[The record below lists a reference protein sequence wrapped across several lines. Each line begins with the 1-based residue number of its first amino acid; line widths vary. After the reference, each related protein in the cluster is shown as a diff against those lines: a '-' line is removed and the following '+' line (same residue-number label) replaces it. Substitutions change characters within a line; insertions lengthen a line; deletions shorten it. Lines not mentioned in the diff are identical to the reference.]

1 MLIQKL
7 SEQSEPMKLTR
18 FVEPLKH
25 KIQAI
30 YDELFG
36 FITMFYTY
44 ILYSK
49 KLNAFYKG
57 ETKNILDRLYRHNS
71 GYEKS
76 TKLGTPWILLWQD
89 VKSTKSEAKQL
100 TNNVIVSIDNTI
112 ITDLDINKEIN
123 FLKFI
128 NKDQAANN
136 PELLKKEIVNSLIDR
151 KIKDIETNYFKIEV
165 SEKEIEINL
174 YNYLER
180 IKINNEIINSFYNQN
195 EIEKDY
201 LKNIIKID
209 MKWSKLVRQLYE
221 SRLNVNLTEVN
232 KELEKKQNN
241 SVDDEK
247 LNTKLIIIEQ
257 NKLLNKFSATHLEKS
272 KKKYLIKFL

>member
-1 MLIQKL
+1 M
-7 SEQSEPMKLTR
+7 
-18 FVEPLKH
+18 
-25 KIQAI
+25 
-30 YDELFG
+30 
-36 FITMFYTY
+36 
-44 ILYSK
+44 SK
-49 KLNAFYKG
+49 KIF
-57 ETKNILDRLYRHNS
+57 
-71 GYEKS
+71 
-76 TKLGTPWILLWQD
+76 LLIFF
-89 VKSTKSEAKQL
+89 VFFLTSSEAKQL

-112 ITDLDINKEIN
+112 ITDFDIIKEIN

-128 NKDQAANN
+128 NKGQAANN
-136 PELLKKEIVNSLIDR
+136 TELLKKEIINSLIDR

-180 IKINNEIINSFYNQN
+180 IKINNEIINSFYIQN

-209 MKWSKLVRQLYE
+209 MKWSKLVKQLYE
-221 SRLNVNLTEVN
+221 SRINVSLTEVN
-232 KELEKKQNN
+232 KELEKEQNN
-241 SVDDEK
+241 SLDDEK
-247 LNTKLIIIEQ
+247 LKRQLIITEQ

>member
-1 MLIQKL
+1 M
-7 SEQSEPMKLTR
+7 
-18 FVEPLKH
+18 
-25 KIQAI
+25 
-30 YDELFG
+30 
-36 FITMFYTY
+36 
-44 ILYSK
+44 SK
-49 KLNAFYKG
+49 KIFLLIFFAFFL
-57 ETKNILDRLYRHNS
+57 TNS
-71 GYEKS
+71 
-76 TKLGTPWILLWQD
+76 Q
-89 VKSTKSEAKQL
+89 AKQF

-128 NKDQAANN
+128 NKDQVTNN
-136 PELLKKEIVNSLIDR
+136 PEILKKEIVNSLIDR

-180 IKINNEIINSFYNQN
+180 IKINNETINSFYNQN

-209 MKWSKLVRQLYE
+209 MKWAKLVRQLYE

-232 KELEKKQNN
+232 KELEKEQNN

-247 LNTKLIIIEQ
+247 LKKQLIITEQ

>member
-1 MLIQKL
+1 M
-7 SEQSEPMKLTR
+7 
-18 FVEPLKH
+18 
-25 KIQAI
+25 
-30 YDELFG
+30 
-36 FITMFYTY
+36 
-44 ILYSK
+44 SK
-49 KLNAFYKG
+49 KIFLLIFFVFFL
-57 ETKNILDRLYRHNS
+57 TNS
-71 GYEKS
+71 K
-76 TKLGTPWILLWQD
+76 
-89 VKSTKSEAKQL
+89 AKQL
-100 TNNVIVSIDNTI
+100 SNNVIVSIDNSI

-128 NKDQAANN
+128 NKDQAPNN

-180 IKINNEIINSFYNQN
+180 IKIDNEILNSFYNQN

-209 MKWSKLVRQLYE
+209 MKWSKLVRQMYE

-232 KELEKKQNN
+232 KELEKEQNN

-247 LNTKLIIIEQ
+247 LKRQLIITEQ
-257 NKLLNKFSATHLEKS
+257 NKLLNKYSATHLEKS

>member
-1 MLIQKL
+1 M
-7 SEQSEPMKLTR
+7 
-18 FVEPLKH
+18 
-25 KIQAI
+25 
-30 YDELFG
+30 
-36 FITMFYTY
+36 
-44 ILYSK
+44 SK
-49 KLNAFYKG
+49 KIF
-57 ETKNILDRLYRHNS
+57 
-71 GYEKS
+71 
-76 TKLGTPWILLWQD
+76 LLIFF
-89 VKSTKSEAKQL
+89 VFFLTNSEAKQL
-100 TNNVIVSIDNTI
+100 TNNVVVSIDNSI

-180 IKINNEIINSFYNQN
+180 IKINNEILNSFYNQN

-209 MKWSKLVRQLYE
+209 MKWSKLVRQMYE

-232 KELEKKQNN
+232 KELEKEQNN

-247 LNTKLIIIEQ
+247 LKRQLIITEQ
-257 NKLLNKFSATHLEKS
+257 NKLLNKYSATHLEKS

>member
-1 MLIQKL
+1 MNKKIIFFLIL
-7 SEQSEPMKLTR
+7 IEFT
-18 FVEPLKH
+18 
-25 KIQAI
+25 
-30 YDELFG
+30 LF
-36 FITMFYTY
+36 
-44 ILYSK
+44 
-49 KLNAFYKG
+49 
-57 ETKNILDRLYRHNS
+57 R
-71 GYEKS
+71 
-76 TKLGTPWILLWQD
+76 
-89 VKSTKSEAKQL
+89 VEAKQL
-100 TNNVIVSIDNTI
+100 NNNVIVSIDNSI
-112 ITDLDINKEIN
+112 ITDLDINKEII

-128 NKDQAANN
+128 NKDLAANN
-136 PELLKKEIVNSLIDR
+136 QELLKKEILNSLIDR

-180 IKINNEIINSFYNQN
+180 IKITNEIINSFYNQN

-201 LKNIIKID
+201 LKNVIKID
-209 MKWSKLVRQLYE
+209 MKWSKLIRQLYE

-232 KELEKKQNN
+232 KELEKEQNN

-247 LNTKLIIIEQ
+247 LKIQLIITEQ

>member
-1 MLIQKL
+1 M
-7 SEQSEPMKLTR
+7 
-18 FVEPLKH
+18 
-25 KIQAI
+25 
-30 YDELFG
+30 
-36 FITMFYTY
+36 
-44 ILYSK
+44 SK
-49 KLNAFYKG
+49 KIF
-57 ETKNILDRLYRHNS
+57 
-71 GYEKS
+71 
-76 TKLGTPWILLWQD
+76 LLIFF
-89 VKSTKSEAKQL
+89 VCFLTYAEAKQL
-100 TNNVIVSIDNTI
+100 SNNVIVSIDNSI

-180 IKINNEIINSFYNQN
+180 IKISNEILNSFYNQN

-209 MKWSKLVRQLYE
+209 MKWSKLVRQMYE

-232 KELEKKQNN
+232 KELEKEQNN

-247 LNTKLIIIEQ
+247 LKRQLIITEQ
-257 NKLLNKFSATHLEKS
+257 NKLLNKYSATHLEKS

>member
-1 MLIQKL
+1 M
-7 SEQSEPMKLTR
+7 
-18 FVEPLKH
+18 
-25 KIQAI
+25 
-30 YDELFG
+30 
-36 FITMFYTY
+36 
-44 ILYSK
+44 SK
-49 KLNAFYKG
+49 KIF
-57 ETKNILDRLYRHNS
+57 
-71 GYEKS
+71 
-76 TKLGTPWILLWQD
+76 LLIFF
-89 VKSTKSEAKQL
+89 VFFLTNSEAKQL

-151 KIKDIETNYFKIEV
+151 TIKDIETNHFRIEV

-180 IKINNEIINSFYNQN
+180 IKINNEIINSFYRQN

-232 KELEKKQNN
+232 KELEKEQNN

-247 LNTKLIIIEQ
+247 LKRQLIITEQ

>member
-1 MLIQKL
+1 M
-7 SEQSEPMKLTR
+7 
-18 FVEPLKH
+18 
-25 KIQAI
+25 
-30 YDELFG
+30 
-36 FITMFYTY
+36 
-44 ILYSK
+44 SK
-49 KLNAFYKG
+49 KIF
-57 ETKNILDRLYRHNS
+57 
-71 GYEKS
+71 
-76 TKLGTPWILLWQD
+76 LLIFF
-89 VKSTKSEAKQL
+89 VFFLTNSEAKQL

-128 NKDQAANN
+128 NKDLAANN
-136 PELLKKEIVNSLIDR
+136 QELLKKEILNSLIDR

-165 SEKEIEINL
+165 SEKEIEINI

-209 MKWSKLVRQLYE
+209 MKWSKLIRQLYE

-232 KELEKKQNN
+232 KELEKEQNN

-247 LNTKLIIIEQ
+247 LKRQLIITEQ

>member
-1 MLIQKL
+1 M
-7 SEQSEPMKLTR
+7 
-18 FVEPLKH
+18 
-25 KIQAI
+25 
-30 YDELFG
+30 
-36 FITMFYTY
+36 
-44 ILYSK
+44 SK
-49 KLNAFYKG
+49 KIF
-57 ETKNILDRLYRHNS
+57 
-71 GYEKS
+71 
-76 TKLGTPWILLWQD
+76 LLIFFVFFLTD
-89 VKSTKSEAKQL
+89 SEAKQL

-128 NKDQAANN
+128 NKNQGANN
-136 PELLKKEIVNSLIDR
+136 LELLKKEIVVSLIDR
-151 KIKDIETNYFKIEV
+151 KIKDIETNYLKIEV
-165 SEKEIEINL
+165 SEKEIEVNL

-180 IKINNEIINSFYNQN
+180 NKINNEIINSFYNQN

-232 KELEKKQNN
+232 KELEKEQNN

-247 LNTKLIIIEQ
+247 LKRQLIITEQ

>member
-1 MLIQKL
+1 M
-7 SEQSEPMKLTR
+7 ENN
-18 FVEPLKH
+18 
-25 KIQAI
+25 
-30 YDELFG
+30 
-36 FITMFYTY
+36 
-44 ILYSK
+44 YSK
-49 KLNAFYKG
+49 EMCKKKIFLLLFFIFFL
-57 ETKNILDRLYRHNS
+57 TNS
-71 GYEKS
+71 
-76 TKLGTPWILLWQD
+76 I
-89 VKSTKSEAKQL
+89 AKQL
-100 TNNVIVSIDNTI
+100 TNNVIVSIDNSI

-128 NKDQAANN
+128 NKDQTNN
-136 PELLKKEIVNSLIDR
+136 NLELFKKEIINSLIDR

-165 SEKEIEINL
+165 SEKEVENNL

-180 IKINNEIINSFYNQN
+180 MKINNEILNSFYNQN

-209 MKWSKLVRQLYE
+209 MKWLKLIRQMYE

-232 KELEKKQNN
+232 RELEKEQKNTA
-241 SVDDEK
+241 DDEK
-247 LNTKLIIIEQ
+247 LKTQLIIIEQ

>member
-1 MLIQKL
+1 M
-7 SEQSEPMKLTR
+7 
-18 FVEPLKH
+18 
-25 KIQAI
+25 
-30 YDELFG
+30 
-36 FITMFYTY
+36 
-44 ILYSK
+44 SK
-49 KLNAFYKG
+49 KIF
-57 ETKNILDRLYRHNS
+57 
-71 GYEKS
+71 
-76 TKLGTPWILLWQD
+76 LLIFF
-89 VKSTKSEAKQL
+89 VFFLTNSEANQL

-128 NKDQAANN
+128 NKDQTANN
-136 PELLKKEIVNSLIDR
+136 PELFKKEIVNSLIDR

-165 SEKEIEINL
+165 SEKEIDINL
-174 YNYLER
+174 YSYLER

-201 LKNIIKID
+201 LRNIIKID

-232 KELEKKQNN
+232 KELEKEQNN

-247 LNTKLIIIEQ
+247 LKRQLIITEQ

>member
-1 MLIQKL
+1 MCKKIFLLIF
-7 SEQSEPMKLTR
+7 
-18 FVEPLKH
+18 FV
-25 KIQAI
+25 
-30 YDELFG
+30 F
-36 FITMFYTY
+36 F
-44 ILYSK
+44 
-49 KLNAFYKG
+49 LN
-57 ETKNILDRLYRHNS
+57 N
-71 GYEKS
+71 
-76 TKLGTPWILLWQD
+76 
-89 VKSTKSEAKQL
+89 SEAKQL

-136 PELLKKEIVNSLIDR
+136 PVLLKKEIVNSLIDR

-180 IKINNEIINSFYNQN
+180 SKINNEIINSFYNQN

-209 MKWSKLVRQLYE
+209 MKWSKLIRQLYE

-232 KELEKKQNN
+232 KELEKEQNN

-247 LNTKLIIIEQ
+247 LKRQLIITEQ
-257 NKLLNKFSATHLEKS
+257 NKLLNKLSATHLEKS

>member
-1 MLIQKL
+1 M
-7 SEQSEPMKLTR
+7 
-18 FVEPLKH
+18 
-25 KIQAI
+25 
-30 YDELFG
+30 
-36 FITMFYTY
+36 
-44 ILYSK
+44 SK
-49 KLNAFYKG
+49 KIF
-57 ETKNILDRLYRHNS
+57 
-71 GYEKS
+71 
-76 TKLGTPWILLWQD
+76 LLIFF
-89 VKSTKSEAKQL
+89 VFFFTNSEAKQL
-100 TNNVIVSIDNTI
+100 TNNVIVSIDNSI

-123 FLKFI
+123 FLKFV

-180 IKINNEIINSFYNQN
+180 IKISNEILNSFYNQN

-209 MKWSKLVRQLYE
+209 MKWSKLVRQMYE

-232 KELEKKQNN
+232 KELEKEQNN

-247 LNTKLIIIEQ
+247 LKRQLIITEQ
-257 NKLLNKFSATHLEKS
+257 NKLLNKYSATHLEKS

>member
-1 MLIQKL
+1 M
-7 SEQSEPMKLTR
+7 
-18 FVEPLKH
+18 
-25 KIQAI
+25 
-30 YDELFG
+30 
-36 FITMFYTY
+36 
-44 ILYSK
+44 SK
-49 KLNAFYKG
+49 KIF
-57 ETKNILDRLYRHNS
+57 
-71 GYEKS
+71 
-76 TKLGTPWILLWQD
+76 LLIFF
-89 VKSTKSEAKQL
+89 VFFLTNSEAKQL

-128 NKDQAANN
+128 NKDQAASN

-180 IKINNEIINSFYNQN
+180 IKINNEILNSFYNQN

-209 MKWSKLVRQLYE
+209 MKWSKLIRQLYE

-232 KELEKKQNN
+232 KELEKEQNN

-247 LNTKLIIIEQ
+247 LKRQLIITEQ

>member
-1 MLIQKL
+1 M
-7 SEQSEPMKLTR
+7 
-18 FVEPLKH
+18 
-25 KIQAI
+25 
-30 YDELFG
+30 
-36 FITMFYTY
+36 
-44 ILYSK
+44 SK
-49 KLNAFYKG
+49 KIF
-57 ETKNILDRLYRHNS
+57 
-71 GYEKS
+71 
-76 TKLGTPWILLWQD
+76 LLIFF
-89 VKSTKSEAKQL
+89 VFFLTNSEAKQL
-100 TNNVIVSIDNTI
+100 TNNVIVSIDNSI

-128 NKDQAANN
+128 NKDQNANN
-136 PELLKKEIVNSLIDR
+136 LELLKKEIVNSLIDR

-180 IKINNEIINSFYNQN
+180 IKINNEILNSFYNQN

-209 MKWSKLVRQLYE
+209 MKWSKLVRQMYE

-232 KELEKKQNN
+232 KELEKEKND

-247 LNTKLIIIEQ
+247 LKRQLIITEQ
-257 NKLLNKFSATHLEKS
+257 NKLLNKYSATHLEKS